1 MLIYPTLIILAVPL
15 ILIMRIIRDINLEKE
30 V

>member
-1 MLIYPTLIILAVPL
+1 MLIYPTLIIVAVPL
-15 ILIMRIIRDINLEKE
+15 ILLIRIIRDINLEKE